1 MNLWQLLGTLMAI
14 VAIGAIESNGGNALG
29 ADIPRYDVQKFCRA
43 AVDQGLVASRAS
55 CLRNEANA
63 LATLRRRWSRI
74 AQEKQAACIRDV
86 PIAMIGASY
95 DNLLSC
101 VNRK

>member
-1 MNLWQLLGTLMAI
+1 MNFWQLLGALMAI
-14 VAIGAIESNGGNALG
+14 VAIETNWGSALG

-63 LATLRRRWSRI
+63 LATLRRRWSLI
-74 AQEKQAACIRDV
+74 AQEKQAECIRDAQTAIV
-86 PIAMIGASY
+86 GASY

>member
-1 MNLWQLLGTLMAI
+1 MNIGRLLGTLMAI
-14 VAIGAIESNGGNALG
+14 VAIESNWGGALG
-29 ADIPRYDVQKFCRA
+29 SDIPRYDVQRFCRA
-43 AVDQGLVASRAS
+43 AVDQGLVAGRAL

-63 LATLRRRWSRI
+63 LAALKRRWSLI
-74 AQEKQAACIRDV
+74 AQDKQAECIRDAQV
-86 PIAMIGASY
+86 APTGASY

>member
-1 MNLWQLLGTLMAI
+1 MNLWRLLGTLMAI
-14 VAIGAIESNGGNALG
+14 VAIQSNWGNALG

-43 AVDQGLVASRAS
+43 AVDQGLVASRAL

-63 LATLRRRWSRI
+63 LATLKRRWSLI
-74 AQEKQAACIRDV
+74 AQEKQAECIRDAQV
-86 PIAMIGASY
+86 ATTGASH

>member
-14 VAIGAIESNGGNALG
+14 VAIESNWGSALG
-29 ADIPRYDVQKFCRA
+29 ADIPRYDVQRFCRA
-43 AVDQGLVASRAS
+43 AVDQGLVANRAL

-63 LATLRRRWSRI
+63 LAALKRRWSLI
-74 AQEKQAACIRDV
+74 AQDKQSECIRDV
-86 PIAMIGASY
+86 PIATIGASY